1 MEIQLM
7 AFMLT
12 GIGQV
17 LAWTYDVMQRDK
29 KSKCSPEEFSFR
41 FWLND
46 NKIQIPTSVIMAL
59 LLTFAVTVTEADIY
73 LASYF
78 SENSTMFVKGFLHL
92 FIGISPAAFF
102 TWVKRTVKDNFLR
115 PDIVTLNKG
124 KKVFKRKI
132 EKTE

>member
-41 FWLND
+41 FWLHD
-46 NKIQIPTSVIMAL
+46 NRIQIPTSVIMAL
-59 LLTFAVTVTEADIY
+59 LLTFAVTITEADIY

-78 SENSTMFVKGFLHL
+78 SESSTMFVKGFLHL
-92 FIGISPAAFF
+92 FIGVSPTAFF